1 MLREINLKETA
12 IAIQQ
17 WIEQKVAESKTA
29 GVVIGLSGGI
39 DSCLT
44 AALCVE
50 ALGPERVHGLILP
63 CFSSEESIVNATAIA
78 EQLEISYGM
87 VSLNAASSSIENAGA
102 LDGITDLARANIRS
116 RLRMV
121 ALYAQANTM
130 NRLVCGTTNMT
141 EMYLGYFT
149 KYGDGGIDIEPVA
162 GLLKCEV
169 REMAR
174 LLLVPEYL
182 VQQTPTADLW
192 AGQTDE
198 DELGY
203 PYDELDAAVLKMSN
217 GEWLDPRDDDVEGEV
232 AGRFKASEHK
242 RTMPPQCVRI
252 IRS

>member
-12 IAIQQ
+12 VAIQQ
-17 WIEQKVAESKTA
+17 WISQKVAKSKTT

-50 ALGPERVHGLILP
+50 ALGPERVHGMILP
-63 CFSSEESIVNATAIA
+63 CYSSDESVVNATDMAD
-78 EQLEISYGM
+78 QLGISYDQ
-87 VSLNAASSSIENAGA
+87 VTLDAVNNSLEGAMPEINAI
-102 LDGITDLARANIRS
+102 ARANIRS

-130 NRLVCGTTNMT
+130 NRLVCGTTNLT

-149 KYGDGGIDIEPVA
+149 KYGDGGIDIEPIA

-174 LLLVPEYL
+174 LFNIPEYL

-203 PYDELDAAVLKMSN
+203 SYDELDAAVLKMSN
-217 GEWLDPRDDDVEGEV
+217 GEWLDPRGDDVEGEV
-232 AGRFKASEHK
+232 ACRFKASEHK
-242 RTMPPQCVRI
+242 RTMPPQCVRV